1 MSKFT
6 PAENTMFDDAIG
18 NMIFYDDA
26 AMQDDNDMFGYG
38 VMSCFFSFLPFA
50 GRILFYFILSYFI
63 HFIWIQ
69 Y

>member
-50 GRILFYFILSYFI
+50 GRILFYFIFSYFI
-63 HFIWIQ
+63 
-69 Y
+69 